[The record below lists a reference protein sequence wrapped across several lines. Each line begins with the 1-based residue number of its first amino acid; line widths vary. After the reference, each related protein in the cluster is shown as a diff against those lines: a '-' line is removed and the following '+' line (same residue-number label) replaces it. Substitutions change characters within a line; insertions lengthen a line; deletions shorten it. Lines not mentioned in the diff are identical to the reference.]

1 MRKKGVIKS
10 RGMSFLPRALIKRYQ
25 TILMNDK
32 TEEEVNTFLLG
43 KMNELPKMPG
53 YLFDANVAGEPI
65 SNPTQNPPLPTAPH
79 YFRERNES
87 TDRFFVIRY
96 EFQKLKSYQEMI
108 LNVMEQLKY
117 EFITIPMDISKLGIQ
132 PKNTRNI
139 FTIDDCRLGAM
150 ELYKKIDTQYNHD
163 FRAFIIDYKRKQN
176 ALFESDMIAVGSSA
190 PIYYRIMNTN
200 YKGKAKKFILK
211 LVKEYI
217 GVSKLLQKMQ
227 IEYYGILGYEH
238 VFDISKKPIVT
249 VFKQN
254 RVTYKNDFN
263 TNFNNDK
270 IYDETRKN
278 QSVPNSESG
287 NSNENNRVSMNY
299 MALDYNT
306 NIYDQVGNEF
316 LYKNE
321 LETKLKET
329 IKKMQE
335 LLLKLYTTKKQN
347 LYEIFRL
354 LFQIDFYTNQF
365 ILYYTD
371 NLNDYQSAL
380 VRKDR
385 IYENISHRIEIYEN
399 FVEEFIFWIKSIRG
413 SAEGMGLSIQDPRL
427 TDIFKTFR
435 DFYKDLFN
443 KTKEERAA
451 NIRENMTKMGITN
464 IEISQT
470 FDEMS
475 DEELKELID
484 ILNTLESIIS

>member
-1 MRKKGVIKS
+1 
-10 RGMSFLPRALIKRYQ
+10 
-25 TILMNDK
+25 MNDK
-32 TEEEVNTFLLG
+32 TEEEVNTFLLE
-43 KMNELPKMPG
+43 KMNDLPKMPG
-53 YLFDANVAGEPI
+53 YLFDANPDGEPI
-65 SNPTQNPPLPTAPH
+65 SNPTVNLPAPIAPN
-79 YFRERNES
+79 YFLQRNGS

-96 EFQKLKSYQEMI
+96 EFQKLQSYQEMI

-132 PKNTRNI
+132 PKNPRNI

-163 FRAFIIDYKRKQN
+163 FRTFIINYKRKQN
-176 ALFESDMIAVGSSA
+176 ALFQSNMIAVGSSA

-211 LVKEYI
+211 LLKEYV
-217 GVSKLLQKMQ
+217 GVSKLLQKMH
-227 IEYYGILGYEH
+227 IEFYGILAYEH
-238 VFDISKKPIVT
+238 IFDISKKPTLT

-270 IYDETRKN
+270 IYDETRQN
-278 QSVPNSESG
+278 QSVPKNGNSNE
-287 NSNENNRVSMNY
+287 NSNENNRASMNY

-321 LETKLKET
+321 LQTKLKET
-329 IKKMQE
+329 IKKIQE

-354 LFQIDFYTNQF
+354 LFQLDFYTNQF
-365 ILYYTD
+365 ILYYTPS
-371 NLNDYQSAL
+371 LEQYQSAL

-399 FVEEFIFWIKSIRG
+399 FVEEFIFWIKAIRG
-413 SAEGMGLSIQDPRL
+413 SATDMGLSIQDPRL
-427 TDIFKTFR
+427 TDVFKTFR
-435 DFYKDLFN
+435 DFYKDLF
-443 KTKEERAA
+443 KDTKEVRKEKIKKELTR
-451 NIRENMTKMGITN
+451 MGITN
-464 IEISQT
+464 IEISST

-475 DEELKELID
+475 DEELKELSD
-484 ILNTLESIIS
+484 LLEKLESILS